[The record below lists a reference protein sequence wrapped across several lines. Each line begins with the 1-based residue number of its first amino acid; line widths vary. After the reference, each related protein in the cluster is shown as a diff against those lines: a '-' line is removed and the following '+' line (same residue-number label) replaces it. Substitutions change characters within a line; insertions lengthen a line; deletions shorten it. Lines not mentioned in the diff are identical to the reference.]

1 VHVAD
6 TTNHPAQ
13 PEHPYA
19 GSAAPSEDVAK
30 PPGETPAGRFHGTG
44 SPTLGEILKRGARTC
59 ALIRPLVNLWLM
71 LRTRSIIHPLAVID
85 WNIRIGRRCFIGKAD
100 LNTLGGRG
108 HIEIGDGTVIYSGCE
123 LLCQYDSTIR
133 IGRGVLFTR
142 QAAAMTARRLFSNRK
157 ATIISQGI
165 VTADVTVEDDCWI
178 GYRAILLPGVRVGRG
193 TVVGAGAVVT
203 QDLPPMVVAGGVPAK
218 VIRER

>member
-1 VHVAD
+1 MTEGTGNPAGEAHPD
-6 TTNHPAQ
+6 T
-13 PEHPYA
+13 
-19 GSAAPSEDVAK
+19 GSETLSQK
-30 PPGETPAGRFHGTG
+30 LRKQPGETPDGQFRRLRYLMFTE
-44 SPTLGEILKRGARTC
+44 TLRR
-59 ALIRPLVNLWLM
+59 ALRLCVLVRPLVNLWLM
-71 LRTRSIIHPLAVID
+71 LWTRSIIHPLAVID
-85 WNIRIGRRCFIGKAD
+85 WNVHIGRRCFIGKSVLD
-100 LNTLGGRG
+100 TLGGQGR
-108 HIEIGDGTVIYSGCE
+108 IEIGDGTVIYSGCE

-142 QAAAMTARRLFSNRK
+142 QAAAMTGGHVVSDRN

-165 VTADVTVEDDCWI
+165 ATADVTVEDDCWI